1 MIRKARLSRLI
12 PLAGAA
18 MAGGLL
24 LVAAEFGGGAP
35 ARPMVGIVLAAADG
49 GTVEALVA
57 RTDYLRFLDEER
69 ARIAAMRDRA
79 RALATAAIERELAAI
94 SDDMGKGL
102 EDYADWY
109 FTWGTTHTVVF
120 TAAKAYA
127 GAIGSADTPP
137 RDAAAAAMNKVFED
151 KFIELVLKPET
162 TLPRLAAALRRIGEE
177 ERQAFA
183 VAVIGEAGEMRRFVD
198 AAATS
203 ITPVTAPGGGT
214 GRERVDWT
222 SRTRQAAALFGP
234 DGRSGLPAGL
244 PAVGAVD
251 FSDLSRTALIQSA
264 VNNIAGFT
272 TSMAAPTLT
281 VLDSGATVS
290 SALVGL
296 FGPFAPFF
304 TPEMLLAGT
313 GIAMV
318 TDYGMVKA
326 VEYGGRGEL
335 LKSARDGL
343 DADRAWLSDLC
354 HRELNSYSDRLY
366 TGLTAILTGK
376 S

>member
-251 FSDLSRTALIQSA
+251 FSDLSRTA
-264 VNNIAGFT
+264 
-272 TSMAAPTLT
+272 PTLT